1 MDDKKVEHLKGL
13 SVINLTKYLM
23 EKYSLSH
30 EDAYR
35 KLMSSETYKILMN
48 TNSDMY
54 LETDKYLIDAIDIE
68 FTKDMNTLYDFLSIV

>member
-68 FTKDMNTLYDFLSIV
+68 FTKDMNALYDFLSIV